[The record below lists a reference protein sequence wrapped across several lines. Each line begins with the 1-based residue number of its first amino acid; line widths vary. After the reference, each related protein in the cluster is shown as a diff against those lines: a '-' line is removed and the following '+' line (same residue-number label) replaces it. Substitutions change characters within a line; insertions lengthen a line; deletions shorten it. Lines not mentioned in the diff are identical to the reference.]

1 MAEVIPAIIPKTF
14 SELNQKLD
22 LVSGIAEVVHID
34 ILDGKM
40 TAEKSW
46 PNINAPDSNFVK
58 IIREEEAFPFSE
70 DIEYEVHLM
79 VENPE
84 EYIQQWISAGA
95 KRIIVHIESFENPE
109 KALEFVYRFNDQY
122 GGDGSFLVT
131 ELGIAIKSK
140 TDYALLETLIPEVDF
155 VQCMSVE
162 EIGSQGQ
169 VFDEAVIPKI
179 KKLREMHP
187 DLPISVDGSVN
198 ADTAQ
203 KLVDVDVDRLIVGSA
218 IFKSGNIL
226 GTIEELES
234 LVPSTS
240 N

>member
-22 LVSGIAEVVHID
+22 LISGIVDVVHID

-40 TAEKSW
+40 TADKSW
-46 PNINAPDSNFVK
+46 PNINTPDSNFVK

-70 DIEYEVHLM
+70 NIEYEVHLM

-84 EYIQQWISAGA
+84 DLIQQWISAGV

-109 KALEFVYRFNDQY
+109 KALEFIHRFNDQY

-131 ELGIAIKSK
+131 ELGIAIKSR
-140 TDYALLETLIPEVDF
+140 TDYALLEALIPEIDF
-155 VQCMSVE
+155 VQCMSIE
-162 EIGSQGQ
+162 DIGSQGQ
-169 VFDEAVIPKI
+169 IFDEAVVPKI

-198 ADTAQ
+198 DQTAQ
-203 KLVDVDVDRLIVGSA
+203 KLVDADVDRLIVGSA
-218 IFKSGNIL
+218 VFKSADIL
-226 GTIEELES
+226 GTIEKLEA
-234 LVPSTS
+234 LVPKS
-240 N
+240 

>member
-22 LVSGIAEVVHID
+22 LVSGIAELVHID

-40 TAEKSW
+40 TPDKSW
-46 PNINAPDSNFVK
+46 PNINTPDSDFVK

-70 DIEYEVHLM
+70 HIEYEVHLM
-79 VENPE
+79 VMDPE
-84 EYIQQWISAGA
+84 SHIQQWISAGA

-109 KALEFVYRFNDQY
+109 KALEFVRRFNDQY

-131 ELGIAIKSK
+131 ELGIAINAQ
-140 TDYALLETLIPEVDF
+140 TPHAHLDLLIPEIDF
-155 VQCMSVE
+155 VQCMSVDV
-162 EIGSQGQ
+162 IGSQGQ
-169 VFDEAVIPKI
+169 PFDDKEIEDI
-179 KKLREMHP
+179 KALRAKYP
-187 DLPISVDGSVN
+187 DLVISVDGSVN
-198 ADTAQ
+198 KDTAQ
-203 KLVDVDVDRLIVGSA
+203 TLVDADVDRLIVGSA

-234 LVPSTS
+234 LVPKS
-240 N
+240 